1 MVGTEPVFIAS
12 MSSSETD
19 RKLNTLY
26 LESYGV
32 RVRIESNNKRLFNDA
47 RRQTEHALV
56 GNFRIIDP
64 VETPHVFRL
73 EREEG
78 GYSQVKNGEKSGVN
92 KSRKVL
98 LRYFDSM
105 LRITIA
111 EYAVGHVFLHAG
123 VVGWKGKAIIMPAR
137 SFKGKSALTAELV
150 RLGARY
156 YSDEYAVLDEKG
168 RVHPFPKDLSLR
180 GIKNEHEQVDHE
192 VEALGGKTGKR
203 AIPVGLV
210 VVTEYEERAKW
221 NPKVLKAGRGMMT
234 LIDNTVSIRR
244 DPKFALPILSNVAS
258 NALIVKSKRGEARD
272 TARAILQLLGSG

>member
-1 MVGTEPVFIAS
+1 LRAGLDAEHEFWYSWTKNGRDAFYTEGQGPAIRSKRDA
-12 MSSSETD
+12 
-19 RKLNTLY
+19 L
-26 LESYGV
+26 LESLGSA
-32 RVRIESNNKRLFNDA
+32 VRIA
-47 RRQTEHALV
+47 V
-56 GNFRIIDP
+56 
-64 VETPHVFRL
+64 
-73 EREEG
+73 
-78 GYSQVKNGEKSGVN
+78 
-92 KSRKVL
+92 
-98 LRYFDSM
+98 
-105 LRITIA
+105 A
-111 EYAVGHVFLHAG
+111 EYAVGRVFIHAG